1 MNDRNNGTRSEK
13 VSDYVVFDFE
23 TTGLSSAADRIIEIS
38 AIRVEGGQIVGEFSM
53 LVDPEQHIPYGAS
66 MVNHITDDMVRGQP
80 TIAEALPAFL
90 SFIGKLPL
98 VGHNIASFD
107 MKFLNRACME
117 LYGTEVSNDF
127 IDTLRVAKMCFPEMQ
142 HRRLTDLA
150 EHYGLST
157 AGAHRA
163 LADCRMNQ
171 IIYERM
177 KAELKENAAPVCPRC
192 GNILIIRSGRF
203 GKFYGCSGFPRC
215 RFTKNI
221 PG

>member
-1 MNDRNNGTRSEK
+1 MREK

-23 TTGLSSAADRIIEIS
+23 TTGLSCMGDKIIEIS
-38 AIRVEGGQIVGEFSM
+38 AVKVRDGQIVEEFST
-53 LVDPEQHIPYGAS
+53 LVDPEQPIPYGAS
-66 MVNHITDDMVRGQP
+66 MVNHITDDMVKGMP

-90 SFIGKLPL
+90 SFVGKLPL
-98 VGHNIASFD
+98 VGHNILSFD
-107 MKFLNRACME
+107 MKFLNRECME
-117 LYGTEVSNDF
+117 LYGKEIANDL
-127 IDTLRVAKMCFPEMQ
+127 IDTLKVARQCFPEMH

-157 AGAHRA
+157 VGAHRA

-177 KAELKENAAPVCPRC
+177 KAELKESTVPVCPKC
-192 GNILIIRSGRF
+192 GCVLIIRSGRF
-203 GKFYGCSGFPRC
+203 GKFYGCSGFPGC

-221 PG
+221 PE